1 MGLSQSRFR
10 EGDQHTALRPRSI
23 EKSIWKTNFQCLM
36 RDEVHFVMRQLPNVR
51 QTCTPGERKQNIKA
65 LAALAF
71 LLALETKV
79 VDAE

>member
-1 MGLSQSRFR
+1 
-10 EGDQHTALRPRSI
+10 
-23 EKSIWKTNFQCLM
+23 M
-36 RDEVHFVMRQLPNVR
+36 RDEVHLKYSDNTFEYTTEIWLRLVVMRQLPNVR
-51 QTCTPGERKQNIKA
+51 QTCTPGKRKQNIKA